1 MATISTVPFLLPN
14 QAISLLQKCKTMSEL
29 RQIHA
34 YIIKTNLV
42 NHTIVMSKFI
52 SFCSLSGV
60 SGGLDCAIAALPRIS
75 LPNPFIY
82 FALTKGLSNSSNPLE
97 SVVLY
102 TQMLVC
108 LDELDGFEFSLPSVL
123 KACAKLGAFE
133 EGQQLHGHI
142 VKTQFH
148 LDPLVLNSLIRM
160 YLELG
165 KIEMAR
171 QLFDKM
177 PQTDIVSWNSM
188 ISGYLKVGQ
197 IDAASLL
204 FNMMPKRDVV
214 SYNSMIDGYGKYG
227 KFELAQDLFDKMTTK
242 DVITWTSMISAC
254 VRNNHLKG
262 ALHFFR
268 KMLRSRVQL
277 DAPAIV
283 SVLSAIAELGFVEEG
298 KWIHTYLSTNKLG
311 FDNSFLGSA
320 LVDMYAKCGYIDDAY
335 HIFETI
341 SHRRKI
347 GDWNSMISGLAI
359 HGLGKEALSLFYDLE
374 KMKIEPDDVSFIGL
388 LSACSHGGLVDEGEF
403 CFKTMQEQYRI
414 VPKLQHYGCM
424 VDLYSRA
431 GHINDALRVLKD
443 MPFEADILSWKAILS
458 ASMKHGNVEMGEIA
472 ATRALELAPN
482 DSSCYILLSNI
493 YAKAKRWDDV
503 AKIRLLMRERGV
515 RKTPGCSSILVDGYV
530 HEFLVGKEVKA
541 NYNGMVLT
549 KIEEIVSRLKSE
561 GYQPELNQVLL
572 DVEEEEKEG
581 LISLHTEKM
590 ALGFGLIHVR
600 RCVPIRI
607 VNNMRVCCDCHSFLK
622 LVSKV
627 YDHQIILRDQNRF
640 HCFKSGSCSCN
651 EYW

>member
-1 MATISTVPFLLPN
+1 MATISTVPFLLPK

-42 NHTIVMSKFI
+42 NHTIAMSKFI

-75 LPNPFIY
+75 FPNPFIY
-82 FALTKGLSNSSNPLE
+82 FALIKGLSNSSNPLE

-142 VKTQFH
+142 MKAQFH
-148 LDPLVLNSLIRM
+148 LDPLVLNSLIRL

-165 KIEMAR
+165 QIEMAR

-188 ISGYLKVGQ
+188 ITGYLKVGQ
-197 IDAASLL
+197 IDAATLL
-204 FNMMPKRDVV
+204 FNIMPKRDIV
-214 SYNSMIDGYGKYG
+214 SYNSMIDGYGKYR

-254 VRNNHLKG
+254 VRNNHLKE
-262 ALHFFR
+262 ALHLFR

-359 HGLGKEALSLFYDLE
+359 HGLGQEALSLFYDLE
-374 KMKIEPDDVSFIGL
+374 KMKIEPNDVSFIGL

-403 CFKTMQEQYRI
+403 CFKTMQEQYHI

-431 GHINDALRVLKD
+431 GHIDDALRVLKN

-472 ATRALELAPN
+472 ATRALELAPD

-541 NYNGMVLT
+541 NCNGMVLS
-549 KIEEIVSRLKSE
+549 KIEEIVCRLKLE

-572 DVEEEEKEG
+572 DVEEEEKVG
-581 LISLHTEKM
+581 LISVHTEKM
-590 ALGFGLIHVR
+590 AVAFGLIHVS
-600 RCVPIRI
+600 RCVPIHI

-640 HCFKSGSCSCN
+640 HCFKNGSCSCN